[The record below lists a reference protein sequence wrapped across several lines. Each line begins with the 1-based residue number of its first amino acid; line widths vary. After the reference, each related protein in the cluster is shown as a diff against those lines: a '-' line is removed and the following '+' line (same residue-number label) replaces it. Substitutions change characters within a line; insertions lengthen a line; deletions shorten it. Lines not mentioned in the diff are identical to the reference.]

1 MAKQRSELSAVLH
14 EICDNVYFQPP
25 TGRKLDYPCIVY
37 KLEQMNLR
45 FADNGVYVL
54 HDKYEI
60 KYITRDP
67 DDNTRYEFL
76 KIPYCSSER
85 MYIADN
91 LYHYPFT
98 VFI

>member
-25 TGRKLDYPCIVY
+25 TGKIIDYPCIVY
-37 KLEQMNLR
+37 KLEKMDVLH
-45 FADNGVYVL
+45 ADNAMYTH

-67 DDNTRYEFL
+67 DDIAKYEFL
-76 KIPYCSSER
+76 RIPYCVSEN